1 MPALARPPRAVAFAG
16 LLAAGLLLAGGGR
29 AKAETIDFTLQGVT
43 FDDGGTASGGFVVNA
58 ATGTVQS
65 VDLVTTAGSRL
76 GGTTYT
82 QVTQQPSYFADTPYS
97 FLSQNG
103 NYISLSFQHAL
114 TTAGADPIVTTVG
127 RFGIGESYECDN
139 CATYRAVTGGQA
151 FGLAVGGPDGVV
163 TGDPIGVPEP
173 ISLAAFGTS
182 LLGLGLARAAS
193 KR

>member
-1 MPALARPPRAVAFAG
+1 MRVPAGPPRAAALAG
-16 LLAAGLLLAGGGR
+16 VLAAALLAGGSA
-29 AKAETIDFTLQGVT
+29 AKGETIEFTLQGVA

-127 RFGIGESYECDN
+127 QFGIGESYECDN
-139 CATYRAVTGGQA
+139 CATYRVVTDGQA
-151 FGLAVGGPDGVV
+151 FGLAVGGPDRVV

>member
-1 MPALARPPRAVAFAG
+1 MRVPARPPRAIALAG
-16 LLAAGLLLAGGGR
+16 LLAAALLAGSNT
-29 AKAETIDFTLQGVT
+29 AEAETIDFTLQGVT

-65 VDLVTTAGSRL
+65 LDLVTTAGSRL

-82 QVTQQPSYFADTPYS
+82 QLTQQPSYFADTPDS

-127 RFGIGESYECDN
+127 QFGIGESYECDN
-139 CATYRAVTGGQA
+139 CGTYRVVTGGQA
-151 FGLAVGGPDGVV
+151 FGLAVGGPVGTA
-163 TGDPIGVPEP
+163 TGGPVGVPEP
-173 ISLAAFGTS
+173 ISLVALGTG
-182 LLGLGLARAAS
+182 LLGLGLARSAP